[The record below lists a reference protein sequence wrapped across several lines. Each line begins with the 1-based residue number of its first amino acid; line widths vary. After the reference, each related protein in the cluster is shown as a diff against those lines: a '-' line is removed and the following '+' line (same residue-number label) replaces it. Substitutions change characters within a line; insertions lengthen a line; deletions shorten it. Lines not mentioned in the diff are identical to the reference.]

1 MNTENSASKISF
13 RTWTAFVVYGLIGQI
28 AWTIENNYL
37 NVFIY
42 KTVTYNPDAIAVMV
56 AASAVIATL
65 ATLFMGA
72 LSDKLGKRKVFMA
85 AGYIIWGITITLFGF
100 IKKQSVAKLFPAADA
115 VTLTVTFIV
124 MLDCLMTYIG
134 STAND
139 AAFNAWVTD
148 VTVPSN
154 RGRAEGLLATMP
166 LLSMLVVFGLLDG
179 LTQKGKWI
187 GSSYRGRLFS
197 LRNLGHIYHKRQTH
211 GEERGQLFQ
220 NILRLQNFTISKTS
234 FYIILPR
241 VLAWNSPTGVYA
253 LFYHLL

>member
-1 MNTENSASKISF
+1 
-13 RTWTAFVVYGLIGQI
+13 
-28 AWTIENNYL
+28 
-37 NVFIY
+37 
-42 KTVTYNPDAIAVMV
+42 MV
-56 AASAVIATL
+56 AASRYSHACHAVYGRVVGQAGQKKGFYGGRL
-65 ATLFMGA
+65 YY
-72 LSDKLGKRKVFMA
+72 LGNYHNLVRVHQ
-85 AGYIIWGITITLFGF
+85 
-100 IKKQSVAKLFPAADA
+100 KQSVAKLFPAADA

-187 GSSYRGRLFS
+187 EFFLIVGAAVFASGI
-197 LRNLGHIYHKRQTH
+197 LGI
-211 GEERGQLFQ
+211 F
-220 NILRLQNFTISKTS
+220 
-234 FYIILPR
+234 IIKDNP
-241 VLAWNSPTGVYA
+241 
-253 LFYHLL
+253 